1 MDPDGHQSLP
11 ANGSVKT
18 TAIVLYG
25 TFAVLSL
32 LLSGPVADWC
42 DDRADWA
49 AARALGSVA
58 HAFDAASHKLHVADV
73 YEAARARVAQAIER

>member
-1 MDPDGHQSLP
+1 MEPDSHQSSP

-25 TFAVLSL
+25 TFAAL
-32 LLSGPVADWC
+32 LLVLPGPVADWC
-42 DDRADWA
+42 DDHADWA

-73 YEAARARVAQAIER
+73 YDAARARLSQWIDR

>member
-11 ANGSVKT
+11 ANGSVTT

-25 TFAVLSL
+25 TLAVLL
-32 LLSGPVADWC
+32 LVLSGPVADWC
-42 DDRADWA
+42 DDHADWA
-49 AARALGSVA
+49 AARALGGIA